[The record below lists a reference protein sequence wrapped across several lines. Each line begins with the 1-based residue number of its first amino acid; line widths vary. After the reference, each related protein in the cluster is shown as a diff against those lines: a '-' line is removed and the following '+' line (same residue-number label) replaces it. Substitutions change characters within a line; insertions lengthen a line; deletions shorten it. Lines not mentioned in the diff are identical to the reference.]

1 MIHPELGEVFSH
13 ASASAS
19 SSASPPPRSSSPG
32 TTMQMDSSPPPSS
45 YLASPE
51 TFREA
56 FRPGLEKS
64 PQPQRPI
71 ARASTVLMNVDSP
84 PADPRG
90 LARSATTLVP
100 GSGSR
105 MNVDST
111 MASFNTLDSG
121 SSSAT
126 LRAASPLGPSSPS
139 LSRRTAHRATGG
151 SHMSVDLGSSG
162 SGGPSGSGSPSGTGR
177 R

>member
-19 SSASPPPRSSSPG
+19 SSASPPPRSSSPAI
-32 TTMQMDSSPPPSS
+32 TMQMDSSPPPSS

-51 TFREA
+51 TFRS
-56 FRPGLEKS
+56 GLEKS

-84 PADPRG
+84 PPDPRG
-90 LARSATTLVP
+90 LARSATTLIS

-111 MASFNTLDSG
+111 MGSLSTLDPG
-121 SSSAT
+121 LSSAT
-126 LRAASPLGPSSPS
+126 LRSGSPLGPSSPS
-139 LSRRTAHRATGG
+139 LTRRTAHRATGG

-162 SGGPSGSGSPSGTGR
+162 SGGPSGSGSPSGASR